1 MYVYLVQLGSYSSL
15 INRICGIVWSYDFPI
30 TIWELPEDGHRKW
43 PKHIK
48 VMKQLGNAEGVVQA
62 VFIVCM
68 HMSVTSFLSVT
79 GNSSDDL
86 NTHLI

>member
-1 MYVYLVQLGSYSSL
+1 
-15 INRICGIVWSYDFPI
+15 
-30 TIWELPEDGHRKW
+30 
-43 PKHIK
+43 
-48 VMKQLGNAEGVVQA
+48 MKQLGNAEGVVQA